1 MTFTE
6 STALTGL
13 SRLLESVAPERRIVV
28 VAVFVGAGSVA
39 TQWIPQLATLAAVL
53 VALAAIGYLHAYH
66 RSLERAEH
74 QRMQDTFSRYVG
86 EEVAQC
92 ALRGG
97 TELGGHEVEV
107 AVLFVDLVDYTG
119 LVSTCTAAEVA
130 DLLNEF
136 FRIVVD
142 TVDRHGG
149 FVNKFEGDAVLA
161 VFGAPRVLG
170 DSCGAA
176 LVAARD
182 MRDGFVA
189 QFGPH
194 GFGIGVAAGRAFA
207 GHVGTRNRLEYTV
220 IGAPVNE
227 AARLTELAKN
237 EPGHVLAS
245 ATTIRGASSDEGAA
259 WNLGESVLLRGRT
272 AHTVLARPLAGTASE
287 LNALCSTHFD
297 LAAGEQ

>member
-1 MTFTE
+1 
-6 STALTGL
+6 
-13 SRLLESVAPERRIVV
+13 
-28 VAVFVGAGSVA
+28 
-39 TQWIPQLATLAAVL
+39 
-53 VALAAIGYLHAYH
+53 
-66 RSLERAEH
+66 
-74 QRMQDTFSRYVG
+74 MQDTFSRYVG

-97 TELGGHEVEV
+97 TELGGNQVEV

-119 LVSTCTAAEVA
+119 LVSTRAAAEVA

-161 VFGAPRVLG
+161 VFGAPRVIG
-170 DSCGAA
+170 DSYGAA

-182 MRDGFVA
+182 VRDGLVA
-189 QFGPH
+189 QFGPF

-207 GHVGTRNRLEYTV
+207 GHVGARNRLEYTV

-227 AARLTELAKN
+227 AARLSELAKK

-245 ATTIRGASSDEGAA
+245 ATTIRGASPAEGSA
-259 WNLGESVLLRGRT
+259 WNLGESVLLRGRN
-272 AHTVLARPLAGTASE
+272 ALTVLARPLAGTQLE
-287 LNALCSTHFD
+287 LNGLCSNHFD
-297 LAAGEQ
+297 LAAGER